1 MSAKERNLNNLYKA
15 RVAHLK
21 WVNTVKLLVSG
32 FNVEKSH
39 MTLPIIQDSEV
50 GAWYYNQ
57 ALQFSQFKS
66 QSVVE
71 EMESILE
78 AMFNYYAK
86 IYAIYF
92 GEKPSSFR
100 SFFGKKDKG
109 VNENEKEL
117 ASRYYED
124 IVKLS
129 DEFKQK
135 LNTFE
140 RQMTALPESDHAQV
154 SDFSMLD
161 PEPEAEKKV
170 LRKKEEEVE
179 EEVYSLRAR

>member
-1 MSAKERNLNNLYKA
+1 MGVKEKNLNNLYKA

-21 WVNTVKLLVSG
+21 WVNTIKLLVSG
-32 FNVEKSH
+32 FHVEKSH
-39 MTLPIIQDSEV
+39 MTLPIIQDTEV

-57 ALQFSQFKS
+57 AIQFSQFKS
-66 QSVVE
+66 QSLLE
-71 EMESILE
+71 EMENILE
-78 AMFNYYAK
+78 AMYNYYAK

-92 GEKPSSFR
+92 NEKKSSIR
-100 SFFGKKDKG
+100 SLFGQKGKD
-109 VNENEKEL
+109 VSANDKEL
-117 ASRYYED
+117 ASRYYQD

-140 RQMTALPESDHAQV
+140 RQMTALPESDHELV

-161 PEPEAEKKV
+161 EEIE
-170 LRKKEEEVE
+170 LSRKSSPQKEEEEVG
-179 EEVYSLRAR
+179 EVYSLRAR